1 MIRAII
7 FDVGGVLLRT
17 EDRSYRNE
25 LEQRLHLRPGESEFL
40 VFNSEMGQAA
50 QLGKVTPEELWRWL
64 QRHLGLSDEGV
75 VDFQRQFWAGDRMDV
90 ELVDF
95 VRRLRSRY
103 ITAIISNA
111 QGNLPALL
119 TDTYPMADAFDLI
132 VYSAAEGVMKPD
144 PAIFLRTL
152 ERLDCAA
159 HEAVFIDDFAHNV
172 EGARAVGMSAIHYRA
187 GMDVRAALGDL
198 GVKGE
203 E

>member
-1 MIRAII
+1 MIRAVI

-17 EDRSYRNE
+17 EERSHRNA
-25 LEQRLHLRPGESEFL
+25 LEQRLDLQAGESEFL

-64 QRHLGLSDEGV
+64 QTHLALSDEGLV
-75 VDFQRQFWAGDRMDV
+75 EFQRQFWAGDRMDV

-95 VRRLRSRY
+95 VRQLRWRY

-111 QGNLPALL
+111 QGDLPALL
-119 TDTYPMADAFDLI
+119 TDKYPIADAFDLI

-144 PAIFLRTL
+144 AAIFLRTL
-152 ERLDCAA
+152 QRLGCAP

-172 EGARAVGMSAIHYRA
+172 EGARAVGMYAIHYRA
-187 GMDVRAALGDL
+187 SMDLRAALEDL

-203 E
+203 G

>member
-1 MIRAII
+1 MIRTVI

-17 EDRSYRNE
+17 EDRSHRNA
-25 LEQRLHLRPGESEFL
+25 LEQQFDLQPGESEFL

-50 QLGKVTPEELWRWL
+50 QLGKVTPEELWQWL
-64 QRHLGLSDEGV
+64 QTHLALSDERLT
-75 VDFQRQFWAGDRMDV
+75 DFQRQFWAGDRMDV

-95 VRRLRSRY
+95 VRRLRGRY

-144 PAIFLRTL
+144 PVIFLRTL
-152 ERLDCAA
+152 ERLGCAP

-172 EGARAVGMSAIHYRA
+172 EGARAVGMSAIHYRV
-187 GMDVRAALGDL
+187 GMDLRTVLEEL
-198 GVKGE
+198 GVMGE
-203 E
+203 G